1 MRDRMIALAHA
12 YRHLGDKKRELKIF
26 QCSGYCGDPWCPKC
40 VDWRKKNWL
49 KKQSMWSLKRAVY
62 VELRTGSLFDQK
74 EWTVKEAVDEA
85 REWIKL
91 TLPDLKEWHR
101 SLILRK
107 DEWTLELII
116 PFWVVAAD
124 PEGPLE
130 PPNALWQVSWKP
142 IACSDDREELAE
154 RMVVGLD
161 SDFERWDLDGAI
173 PRVEEV
179 PRAAGWVRAQPQGL
193 KENVVPVG
201 GGRVLVS
208 TRRFKALWTSPG
220 DARKARPSRAQDS
233 P

>member
-107 DEWTLELII
+107 DEWTLELVI

-130 PPNALWQVSWKP
+130 PPNAHWQVSWKP

-179 PRAAGWVRAQPQGL
+179 PRAAGWVRPEAKPPSGL
-193 KENVVPVG
+193 NSRTPINCGTGLG
-201 GGRVLVS
+201 GWSGE
-208 TRRFKALWTSPG
+208 
-220 DARKARPSRAQDS
+220 
-233 P
+233 